1 MVTNDKTK
9 NLIPTLVFGICIAL
23 IPVLSDRAFS
33 QQMGLQLEATI
44 LLGDVR
50 GRIDHMA
57 ADPDRHRLFVAKLG
71 NDTVGVVDLEQRK
84 TLKVIPG
91 LKEPQGVGYLR
102 STDTLYVANG
112 GDGSLRLYQ
121 GSDYAGNGRID
132 LGSDADNVRVDQA
145 HQQIVVGYGSGALAI
160 IDAVARSKVAEIP
173 LRAHPEGFQLEA
185 DAGRAYVNVPNAR
198 SIAVVDLPSGK
209 QIATWSTGGASA
221 NFPMALDGQSKRVL
235 VMFRNPA
242 KLGVFNMKDG
252 SIAASVE
259 ACGDADDL
267 FIDPKRQ
274 RIYVSC
280 GAGAVEILNAQN
292 YQRIARIPTVAGART
307 SLFVPEFDRF
317 FLAARAASGNPAAIW
332 IFRPIP

>member
-1 MVTNDKTK
+1 MVTNDKPK
-9 NLIPTLVFGICIAL
+9 KLIPILILGMCIAP
-23 IPVLSDRAFS
+23 IAVLSNHAFS
-33 QQMGLQLEATI
+33 QQMGLQLEATFA
-44 LLGDVR
+44 LGDVR

-57 ADPDRHRLFVAKLG
+57 ADPDRHRLFVAELG
-71 NDTVGVVDLEQRK
+71 NDTVGIVDLEQRK

-121 GSDYAGNGRID
+121 GPDYAGNGRID

-173 LRAHPEGFQLEA
+173 LRAHPEGFQL
-185 DAGRAYVNVPNAR
+185 DAGTHRAYVNVPNAR
-198 SIAVVDLPSGK
+198 SIAVADLLSRK
-209 QIATWSTGGASA
+209 QVASWSTGGAAA
-221 NFPMALDGQSKRVL
+221 NFPMTLDGQSKRVL
-235 VMFRNPA
+235 VMFRDPA
-242 KLGVFNMKDG
+242 KLGVFDTQDG

-267 FIDPKRQ
+267 FIDSKRQ

-280 GAGAVEILNAQN
+280 GAGAVDVLNAQS

-307 SLFVPEFDRF
+307 SLFVPELDRF

-332 IFRPIP
+332 IFRPMP